1 MTVNAP
7 PTVVAPPTF
16 KSSPI
21 ARLFSNLEFDA
32 NLAAPVNVEIPVIV
46 AAAPTFK
53 SSPTSKAFSNLESSA
68 ILAPPVTV
76 NAAPT
81 VAAAPIFTSLL
92 NVEPVATIIS
102 VADADRNV
110 ENPAVTFNSSAFAL
124 PSFVYEPVPT
134 L

>member
-16 KSSPI
+16 RSSPI
-21 ARLFSNLEFDA
+21 ARLFSNLEVEA
-32 NLAAPVNVEIPVIV
+32 NFAAPVNVEIPVIV

-53 SSPTSKAFSNLESSA
+53 S
-68 ILAPPVTV
+68 
-76 NAAPT
+76 
-81 VAAAPIFTSLL
+81 LL
-92 NVEPVATIIS
+92 NVDPNETIMS

-110 ENPAVTFNSSAFAL
+110 VNPAVTFNSSAFAL
-124 PSFVYEPVPT
+124 PSFVYDPVPT

>member
-16 KSSPI
+16 RSSPI
-21 ARLFSNLEFDA
+21 ARLFSNLEFAA
-32 NLAAPVNVEIPVIV
+32 NLAEPVNVEIPVIV
-46 AAAPTFK
+46 AAAPTLR
-53 SSPTSKAFSNLESSA
+53 SSPISNAFSNLESA
-68 ILAPPVTV
+68 ANLAPPVTV

-81 VAAAPIFTSLL
+81 VAAAPTFKSLL

-102 VADADRNV
+102 DADADKNV
-110 ENPAVTFNSSAFAL
+110 VNPAVTFNSSAFAL
-124 PSFVYEPVPT
+124 PSFVDEPVPT